1 MNKFIQISKM
11 RIVTKEIDQ
20 YTSMVHADKMI
31 SEYIIYLMVDDMP
44 IEAYTELGIA
54 LRDKRIEF
62 LNRRSNAE
70 LQITHF
76 SLIN

>member
-20 YTSMVHADKMI
+20 YTSMVHTDKMI

-44 IEAYTELGIA
+44 IEAYTELGIKE
-54 LRDKRIEF
+54 RDKRVAF

-76 SLIN
+76 NLID